1 MLVADGG
8 DGDEEGEETGVGE
21 AACLS
26 RRQGGLEQVEDAG
39 PHSGFLGIAE
49 GESFFLGFFFLIL
62 SVNCFFYGLFVQFR
76 YLMVE
81 L

>member
-1 MLVADGG
+1 MLVVDGG

-26 RRQGGLEQVEDAG
+26 RRQGSQGQVEDAG
-39 PHSGFLGIAE
+39 PHAGFLGIAE
-49 GESFFLGFFFLIL
+49 SENFLFRLFLLIL
-62 SVNCFFYGLFVQFR
+62 SMNCFFYGLFVQFR

>member
-1 MLVADGG
+1 MLVVDGG

-49 GESFFLGFFFLIL
+49 GERFFFRFFLSDFVCEL
-62 SVNCFFYGLFVQFR
+62 FFYGLFVQFR